1 MTKFLYTLV
10 FTLCVLCMNAQ
21 TLWTGASSNDWNDAT
36 NWTAGVPT
44 SGQTAT
50 LPVMEDGNSP
60 IYGGSPVIDFTI
72 QNAGT
77 LTFNTVV
84 FNNGTIINFGG
95 GIIINENYFINAG
108 SMVFDNDGIFNNGG
122 VFDNFGTYEHA
133 ASAELNNLGTF
144 NSLGDLNSNGPI
156 NNEGTL
162 IVSGKFITTQKL
174 ENSGTLT
181 VTGFVDFPFGSELVN
196 TTSGEIRIETNAK
209 LQINS
214 PLVNSGLLV
223 NNGSFS
229 VQSASV
235 LTNTGIVRNNTNM
248 ELSGKFMNENNLVN
262 REGLMIKSG
271 GQLENKN
278 NVNNQGEI
286 TMEICAILIQ
296 ESGINIGGSIQTD
309 GLTYEIS
316 GTANETNLEFGET
329 FTDINETPSPQ
340 PACKSDNFFFLD
352 ESGIVE
358 FTAADIDRGR
368 SYGSCGAQLVE
379 ISVSPTSF
387 TAADA
392 GVRIVTL
399 TVTDNLGRTSSCD
412 DFVTI
417 IPYVEPITATN
428 SAAID
433 ANCSADVTASTLP
446 GANFTE
452 VTFEAPVATSNC
464 SQTPNTTVDCSVTPN
479 EIPGLIFMGERNGS
493 KYYCSNTNS
502 LTWHQAR
509 DLAINLGGHLATVND
524 AEENEFIRNNILA
537 DYAWI
542 GYNDEAQEGNFTWV
556 SGSSDYTNWRSGE
569 PNNSAGTEHF
579 ARILKGSGEWTDR
592 NEHFQAEAVI
602 EIPCPVVIETTID
615 CSITPNEITGLIYL
629 GERNDSKYYCSSTNS
644 LTWHQARDLAVHMGG
659 HLATVND
666 AGENEFIRSNIMAD
680 YVWIGYNDEAEEGN
694 FTWAEGNSSYTNWR
708 SGEPNNSNGTE
719 HFARLLKGSGEW
731 TDRDEH
737 FHAEAVIEI
746 PCGSS
751 TGGSTVCTLDNYG
764 TEGNS
769 KRIVWIQFDNEE
781 YAARYET
788 VGENTFQE
796 FTDGTALLTGK
807 VQKLNE
813 ENKRYSFSVKL
824 ENKRDYAQWTALGRL
839 VKEEGTAYGDPTTW
853 SYYELAEGQS
863 TFIGEGDYAGEVL
876 NLTHAPSD
884 YSYGFQVGFGANVK
898 DGSFGISG
906 WWNFSGSRSGK
917 GDFNADL
924 NNCTIVTG
932 GNGEVTVTQ
941 IQGIQSGGNFPVGTT
956 QIAYR
961 ISDDC
966 GNEEICLFDVVVEAT
981 PSALT
986 LTNCSDDIIIDA
998 PICEE
1003 GTTVTWDM
1011 PAATTTC
1018 YISDII
1024 VDRVDTN
1031 PSSGDFFPIGTTTI
1045 SYIVSDSCGNAEF
1058 CNFNIIVNEV
1068 EGELSVNCIDDIT
1081 VTAARN
1087 ETTAVANFS
1096 APTGTTTGSGVTVRQ
1111 LDGPE
1116 SGDALAIG
1124 TYSVI
1129 FLISDDCNNTE
1140 LCIFDITVEPTVIDD
1155 DNDGVPV
1162 DEDCDDNDA
1171 SIPAAVGSACDDG
1184 QENTENDMIAA
1195 DGCTCNGTLIIDADN
1210 DGVRAEEDC
1219 DDNDPSIP
1227 TTPGSTCDDGDA
1239 TTENDVIAADGCS
1252 CGGDL
1257 IVDADNDGV
1266 RFEEDCDDNDPAIPT
1281 TPGTAC
1287 DDGDATTENDVI
1299 AADGCSCGGDLIVDA
1314 DNDGVRAEE
1323 DCDDNDPSVPAFPGT
1338 ACDDNNALTENDV
1351 IGTDGCSCAGILIPT
1366 CTVDGGQ
1373 IAFLDGSTEQTI
1385 CADDNVANPLAVNAF
1400 GPIGANQQWV
1410 ITDTDLT
1417 ILGLPTAPPFNLE
1430 GAGAGTCLIWNLSFE
1445 DGIIGAS
1452 VGANAGD
1459 LDGCFAL
1466 SNSISVIRLTGA
1478 DCPNFIVDEDG
1489 DGIAADEDCD
1499 DNDPSI
1505 PTTPGTVCDDANAD
1519 TENDVILSDGCGCSG
1534 TPIVVI
1540 VDNDNDGVP
1549 AGEDCDDNDPSV
1561 PATPGTTC
1569 DDANAS
1575 TENDIILADGCSCEG
1590 TPIVVIVDNDNDG
1603 VPADE
1608 DCDDNDPSV
1617 PATPGTACDDA
1628 NADTENDVV
1637 TADGCG
1643 CEGTPIVT
1651 TGPDCADISIIPGDG
1666 SFTVTGLDGAPV
1678 TSVQCFNAMWQEE
1691 YKCFGDCDAS
1701 ITEIVTPGSY
1711 RIFVKYYTA
1720 SYQLICTVEEVIE
1733 VGAGQPV
1740 DADNDGVIASE
1751 DCDDN
1756 DPSLPTEP
1764 GTTCD
1769 DGNADTENDVILA
1782 NGCDC
1787 AGTNVNG
1794 PTDNDNDGVP
1804 ADQDCDDNDPS
1815 VPATPGTAC
1824 DDANADTENDV
1835 VTADGCGCAGTPI
1848 VTTGSDCANIS
1859 IVSGN
1864 GSFTVTGLDGAPV
1877 TSVQCFNAMW
1887 QEEYK
1892 CFGDCDASV
1901 TEIVTPGSYRIFV
1914 KYYTAAYQL
1923 ICTVEE
1929 VIEVTAGQPVD
1940 NDNDGVP
1947 ASEDCDDNDPSVP
1960 VTPGTACDDANADT
1974 ENDVILANGCDCAG
1988 TNLNGPTDNDND
2000 GVPADQ
2006 DCDDNDPSV
2015 PATPGT
2021 ACDDANADTENDVV
2035 TVDGCGCAGTPIVT
2049 TGPDCADI
2057 SIKIGEGSFSV
2068 EGLDGAPVTSVQCF
2082 NAMWQEEYKCFGDCG
2097 ESITEV
2103 VAPGSYRIF
2112 VKYYTAA
2119 YQLICT
2125 IEEVIE
2131 VPAGPSAEV
2140 CTTRTASDVV
2150 NCINDV
2156 NYGGWLR
2163 ITGTE
2168 YFYNLSNAELVEY
2181 ADGTAL
2187 LTGTWTNSNDSDIV
2201 FDIEIMASGKTTTAP
2216 ANSPKEH
2223 RCLTPDTDAF
2233 YYYADFEGV
2242 LNGKASMEGAQIAIS
2257 TFGAAFQLGV
2267 GANATGA
2274 EDTFGASAW
2283 FSGDIVQQPFSGS
2296 PIALNPAADG
2306 HLGDININLTGNV
2319 DDCDDLRSYAIAPNA
2334 SYLHLNGTKI
2344 GSAVVGL
2351 DWISNN
2357 DYRTVLNT
2365 IERSE
2370 NGADWIAIEETAS
2383 LTQSTNA
2390 TFYQTKDEQPALG
2403 VNQYRIKQQ
2412 MNDGT
2417 FIYSNVVEVRFDVDP
2432 AKVVVYPNPTVEQ
2445 LNISL
2450 VEYAGRPG
2458 TLTIANA
2465 LGQQM
2470 HQVSFDEIPTAPVH
2484 IELDRAY
2491 DAGVYTIMVTIEN
2504 RKPVT
2509 KLFIVSKL

>member
-1 MTKFLYTLV
+1 MKKFLYALV
-10 FTLCVLCMNAQ
+10 FTLCVFCMNAQ
-21 TLWTGASSNDWNDAT
+21 TLWTGAVSNDWNDAA
-36 NWTAGVPT
+36 NWTAGIPT

-77 LTFNTVV
+77 LTFNSVV

-108 SMVFDNDGIFNNGG
+108 AMVFDNDGIFNNDG

-156 NNEGTL
+156 SNQGNL
-162 IVSGKFITTQKL
+162 SISGKFITTQKL
-174 ENSGTLT
+174 DNSGTLT
-181 VTGFVDFPFGSELVN
+181 VAGFVDFPFGSELVN
-196 TTSGEIRIETNAK
+196 TTSGIIKIGANAK

-214 PLVNSGLLV
+214 AFENSGSLVND
-223 NNGSFS
+223 GSLS

-235 LTNTGIVRNNTNM
+235 LTNTGTLRNNTSM
-248 ELSGKFMNENNLVN
+248 ELSGKILNENRIDNSN
-262 REGLMIKSG
+262 GIMIKSG

-278 NVNNQGEI
+278 RVENQGEI

-296 ESGINIGGSIQTD
+296 ESSVNIEGSIQTD
-309 GLTYEIS
+309 GLTYEVS
-316 GTANETNLEFGET
+316 GTVNETNLEFGET
-329 FTDINETPSPQ
+329 FTDINQTPSPQ

-352 ESGIVE
+352 ESGIIE

-399 TVTDNLGRTSSCD
+399 TVTDDLGRTSSCD

-433 ANCSADVTASTLP
+433 ANCSLDITASTLP

-452 VTFEAPVATSNC
+452 VTFTAPVATSNC
-464 SQTPNTTVDCSVTPN
+464 SQTPNTTVDCSITPN
-479 EIPGLIFMGERNGS
+479 EIAGLIFMGERNGS

-524 AEENEFIRNNILA
+524 AGENEFIRNNIMA

-569 PNNSAGTEHF
+569 PNNSNGTEHF
-579 ARILKGSGEWTDR
+579 ARILKESGEWTDR

-644 LTWHQARDLAVHMGG
+644 LTWHQARDLAVYMGG

-666 AGENEFIRSNIMAD
+666 AEENEFIRSNIMAD

-694 FTWAEGNSSYTNWR
+694 FVWTEGNSNYTNWR

-719 HFARLLKGSGEW
+719 HFARLLKDSGEW
-731 TDRDEH
+731 TDRNEQ

-751 TGGSTVCTLDNYG
+751 TGGSTVCSLDNYG

-769 KRIVWIQFDNEE
+769 KRIVWIQFDSEQ
-781 YAARYET
+781 YPARYET
-788 VGENTFQE
+788 VGENSFQE
-796 FTDGTALLTGK
+796 FTDGTALLTGR
-807 VQKLNE
+807 VQKLDE
-813 ENKRYSFSVKL
+813 ENKSYSFSVKL
-824 ENKRDYAQWTALGRL
+824 ENKRDYAEWTALGRL
-839 VKEEGTAYGDPTTW
+839 VKNEGTVYGDATTW
-853 SYYELAEGQS
+853 SYYELAASQS
-863 TFIGEGDYAGEVL
+863 TFTGEGAYAGEVL
-876 NLTHAPSD
+876 NLTHGPSD

-898 DGSFGISG
+898 DGSYGISG

-917 GDFNADL
+917 GDLNADL
-924 NNCTIVTG
+924 NNCRILSG
-932 GNGEVTVTQ
+932 GDGEVTVTQ
-941 IQGIQSGGNFPVGTT
+941 IQGIQSGDNFPVGTT

-966 GNEEICLFDVVVEAT
+966 GNEEICLFDVIVEAT
-981 PSALT
+981 PSELT
-986 LTNCSDDIIIDA
+986 LTDCPGDVVVDA

-1003 GTTVTWDM
+1003 GAIVSWELPT
-1011 PAATTTC
+1011 ATTTC
-1018 YISDII
+1018 YINDII

-1031 PSSGDFFPIGTTTI
+1031 PSSGDFFPIGMTTI
-1045 SYIVSDSCGNAEF
+1045 SYIVADSCGNAEV
-1058 CNFNIIVNEV
+1058 CVFNVIVNEV
-1068 EGELSVNCIDDIT
+1068 EGELSINCSDDLT

-1087 ETTAVANFS
+1087 ETAAIVNFA
-1096 APTGTTTGSGVTVRQ
+1096 APTATTTGSGVMVRQ

-1116 SGDALAIG
+1116 SGTSLEIG
-1124 TYSVI
+1124 NYPVI

-1140 LCIFDITVEPTVIDD
+1140 LCIFDVIVEPAVIDD
-1155 DNDGVPV
+1155 DNDGVPA
-1162 DEDCDDNDA
+1162 ED
-1171 SIPAAVGSACDDG
+1171 
-1184 QENTENDMIAA
+1184 
-1195 DGCTCNGTLIIDADN
+1195 
-1210 DGVRAEEDC
+1210 
-1219 DDNDPSIP
+1219 
-1227 TTPGSTCDDGDA
+1227 
-1239 TTENDVIAADGCS
+1239 
-1252 CGGDL
+1252 
-1257 IVDADNDGV
+1257 
-1266 RFEEDCDDNDPAIPT
+1266 DCDDNDPAIPAAPGT
-1281 TPGTAC
+1281 ACTDGNDNTENDVIDADGCTCKGTLIIDADGDGVRAEADCDDSDPSIPATPGTAC
-1287 DDGDATTENDVI
+1287 DDNDE
-1299 AADGCSCGGDLIVDA
+1299 S
-1314 DNDGVRAEE
+1314 
-1323 DCDDNDPSVPAFPGT
+1323 
-1338 ACDDNNALTENDV
+1338 TENDV
-1351 IGTDGCSCAGILIPT
+1351 IGTDGCSCEGTLIPT
-1366 CTVDGGQ
+1366 CTVTGGQ
-1373 IAFLDGSTEQTI
+1373 IALLDGSTETTI
-1385 CADDNVANPLAVNAF
+1385 CADDDIANPLAVNVF
-1400 GPIGANQQWV
+1400 GSVGGNQQWV
-1410 ITDTDLT
+1410 ITDSDLN
-1417 ILGLPTAPPFNLE
+1417 ILGLPAAPPFDLE
-1430 GAGAGTCLIWNLSFE
+1430 GAGTGTCLIWYLSFE
-1445 DGIIGAS
+1445 DGLTGAS
-1452 VGANAGD
+1452 VGANAND
-1459 LDGCFAL
+1459 LEGCFEL
-1466 SNSISVIRLTGA
+1466 SNPISVIRLTGA
-1478 DCPNFIVDEDG
+1478 DCPNFTVDVDG
-1489 DGIAADEDCD
+1489 DGIA
-1499 DNDPSI
+1499 
-1505 PTTPGTVCDDANAD
+1505 
-1519 TENDVILSDGCGCSG
+1519 
-1534 TPIVVI
+1534 
-1540 VDNDNDGVP
+1540 
-1549 AGEDCDDNDPSV
+1549 
-1561 PATPGTTC
+1561 
-1569 DDANAS
+1569 
-1575 TENDIILADGCSCEG
+1575 
-1590 TPIVVIVDNDNDG
+1590 
-1603 VPADE
+1603 ADE

-1756 DPSLPTEP
+1756 DPSVPAIP
-1764 GTTCD
+1764 GTACD

-1782 NGCDC
+1782 DGCDC

-1794 PTDNDNDGVP
+1794 PTDNDNDGVI
-1804 ADQDCDDNDPS
+1804 ASEDCDDNDPS
-1815 VPATPGTAC
+1815 VPAIPGTAC
-1824 DDANADTENDV
+1824 DDANADTENDI
-1835 VTADGCGCAGTPI
+1835 VTA
-1848 VTTGSDCANIS
+1848 
-1859 IVSGN
+1859 
-1864 GSFTVTGLDGAPV
+1864 
-1877 TSVQCFNAMW
+1877 
-1887 QEEYK
+1887 
-1892 CFGDCDASV
+1892 
-1901 TEIVTPGSYRIFV
+1901 
-1914 KYYTAAYQL
+1914 
-1923 ICTVEE
+1923 
-1929 VIEVTAGQPVD
+1929 
-1940 NDNDGVP
+1940 
-1947 ASEDCDDNDPSVP
+1947 
-1960 VTPGTACDDANADT
+1960 
-1974 ENDVILANGCDCAG
+1974 
-1988 TNLNGPTDNDND
+1988 
-2000 GVPADQ
+2000 
-2006 DCDDNDPSV
+2006 
-2015 PATPGT
+2015 
-2021 ACDDANADTENDVV
+2021 
-2035 TVDGCGCAGTPIVT
+2035 DGCGCAGTPIVT

-2125 IEEVIE
+2125 VEEVIE
-2131 VPAGPSAEV
+2131 VSAGPSAEV
-2140 CTTRTASDVV
+2140 CTTRTASDVI

-2156 NYGGWLR
+2156 NYGGWLK

-2168 YFYNLSNAELVEY
+2168 YFYNLSNGELVEY

-2216 ANSPKEH
+2216 GYSPKEH

-2242 LNGKASMEGAQIAIS
+2242 LNGKASMEGAQITIS

-2283 FSGDIVQQPFSGS
+2283 FSGDIVQQPFSGN
-2296 PIALNPAADG
+2296 PISLNPAADG
-2306 HLGDININLTGNV
+2306 HLGDININLTGSV
-2319 DDCDDLRSYAIAPNA
+2319 DDCDDLRNYAIAPDA

-2344 GSAVVGL
+2344 GSTVVGL

-2370 NGADWIAIEETAS
+2370 NGTDWIVIEETAS

-2390 TFYQTKDEQPALG
+2390 TFYQTKDEQPVFG

-2417 FIYSNVVEVRFDVDP
+2417 FIYSNVVEVSFDVDP
-2432 AKVVVYPNPTVEQ
+2432 LKVVVYPNPTVEQ
-2445 LNISL
+2445 INISL
-2450 VEYAGRPG
+2450 VEYAGRQG
-2458 TLTIANA
+2458 SLKIANA
-2465 LGQQM
+2465 LGQLM
-2470 HQVSFDEIPTAPVH
+2470 HEVSFEEIPVAPVQ
-2484 IELDRAY
+2484 IELDQAY
-2491 DAGVYTIMVTIEN
+2491 DAGTYMIMVTVEG
-2504 RKPVT
+2504 RKPVA
-2509 KLFIVSKL
+2509 KLFIVSEL